1 MNWHK
6 KGFLIAFEGEMIMR
20 NFDEWLGCFR
30 SSISSYKYYI
40 DFSKIYRNVD
50 TLKIELNILN
60 SLIGEKDIKNKYLYL
75 LKEYPNTLKCIPI
88 LLAVRTKEIEVTDK
102 TGKFYR
108 YDFLNKN
115 YSEEQ
120 YCVFMEETG
129 LFDLLQNHL
138 INNLV
143 DYVLGVEA
151 GLDSNARKNRGGH
164 LMEDLV
170 ESFIKKS
177 GFSRNVDYYKEM
189 YASEIMR
196 KWHIDLSPIINNGEA
211 EKRFDFVIKGA
222 STVYCIETNF
232 YQSSGSKLNETA
244 RSYKTLALEANNI
257 KGMKFVWITDGY
269 GWKKAK
275 KNLKETFDVLETIYN
290 INEMEQGVFDS
301 FKL

>member
-1 MNWHK
+1 
-6 KGFLIAFEGEMIMR
+6 MR
-20 NFDEWLGCFR
+20 VFDDWLDTFR
-30 SSISSYKYYI
+30 SSISTYNYYI
-40 DFSKIYRNVD
+40 DFSKIYRNVES
-50 TLKIELNILN
+50 LKIELNILN
-60 SLIGEKDIKNKYLYL
+60 SLIGERDIKNKYLYI

-88 LLAVRTKEIEVTDK
+88 LLAVREKEIEVTDK

-120 YCVFMEETG
+120 YCIFMEETG
-129 LFDLLQNHL
+129 LFDLIQNHL

-177 GFSRNVDYYKEM
+177 GFIRDVDYYKEM
-189 YASEIMR
+189 YASEIMK
-196 KWHIDLSPIINNGEA
+196 KWNLDLSPITNNGEA
-211 EKRFDFVIKGA
+211 EKRFDFVVKGA

-244 RSYKTLALEANNI
+244 RSYKNLALEANNI
-257 KGMKFVWITDGY
+257 KGMKFVWITDGF
-269 GWKKAK
+269 GWKKARN
-275 KNLKETFDVLETIYN
+275 NLKETFDVLETIYN
-290 INEMEQGVFDS
+290 IKEMEQGVFDS

>member
-1 MNWHK
+1 
-6 KGFLIAFEGEMIMR
+6 MR

-30 SSISSYKYYI
+30 SSISTYKYYI

-50 TLKIELNILN
+50 ILKIELNILN

-88 LLAVRTKEIEVTDK
+88 LLAVREKEIEVTDK

-177 GFSRNVDYYKEM
+177 GFIRNVDYYKEM

-269 GWKKAK
+269 GWKQAK

-290 INEMEQGVFDS
+290 IKEMEQGVFDS

>member
-1 MNWHK
+1 
-6 KGFLIAFEGEMIMR
+6 MR

-30 SSISSYKYYI
+30 SSISTYKYYI

-50 TLKIELNILN
+50 ILKIELNILN

-88 LLAVRTKEIEVTDK
+88 LLAVREKEIEVTDK

-177 GFSRNVDYYKEM
+177 GFIRNVDYYKEM

-257 KGMKFVWITDGY
+257 EGMKFVWITDGY
-269 GWKKAK
+269 GWKQAK

-290 INEMEQGVFDS
+290 IKEMEQGVFDS